1 MSHHV
6 RPQTCAQLRCA
17 NSLRSLLLPSRSP
30 LRPLEVSFD
39 SGHTYA
45 QDEADDKSKSCDEL
59 ERQLART
66 KATTTQIL
74 TV

>member
-1 MSHHV
+1 
-6 RPQTCAQLRCA
+6 
-17 NSLRSLLLPSRSP
+17 

-66 KATTTQIL
+66 KATTKNTYCLNSPHDQ
-74 TV
+74 VM